1 MKNITGDSRL
11 IALLQET
18 TNEFY
23 PLSNFYKE
31 LTNIKLT
38 EQDFFRFDGLEET
51 NTGLAT
57 EKYQTYLKF
66 IYSTATPFRPGMALT
81 FCRCLSSQNQKAFD
95 RNVSIIFSVTCQKMA
110 QTFLPQKKK
119 YNEGKTRN
127 IIYLVNEI
135 GQFKFLDNEIKD
147 PGWYG
152 LYQYLSETFY

>member
-1 MKNITGDSRL
+1 MTNITGNSRL

-23 PLSNFYKE
+23 PLSNFCKE
-31 LTNIKLT
+31 FTNIKLT

-66 IYSTATPFRPGMALT
+66 IYSTTTPFRPGMALT

-95 RNVSIIFSVTCQKMA
+95 RNISIVFSITCQKMT
-110 QTFLPQKKK
+110 QKFLPQKKNITK
-119 YNEGKTRN
+119 EKLEILYTLLTRQGN
-127 IIYLVNEI
+127 LN
-135 GQFKFLDNEIKD
+135 F
-147 PGWYG
+147 
-152 LYQYLSETFY
+152 